1 LDLHDCNKYLF
12 FIYWNLLLQEILAKN
27 GGDVVMAVIEVKNLN
42 VTYRV
47 LMNKSSSLKELFRDA
62 IKGKARVIDYVAIHD
77 ISFTV
82 DKGEVVA
89 ILGRNGAGKS
99 TLLKVLAGVLPP
111 TKGTSKVDGKIAPMI
126 ELGAG
131 FHPEMTGTEN
141 VLFYSVLMGRDVKSV
156 KARTPVIGEWA
167 GVSDHMHFPL
177 RTFSSGMVARLAFA
191 TATDEVA
198 EVLLVDEV
206 LSVGDSD
213 FKDKSKARMHELINS
228 GAAVVLVS
236 HDMQAVKTLAT
247 RAIWL
252 ENGHV
257 KMIGNPAEVVA
268 AYEAN

>member
-1 LDLHDCNKYLF
+1 
-12 FIYWNLLLQEILAKN
+12 
-27 GGDVVMAVIEVKNLN
+27 MAVIDVRNVN

-47 LMNKSSSLKELFRDA
+47 LMNKSGSLKELFRDT
-62 IKGKARVIDYVAIHD
+62 IKSKARIVDYVALQD

-82 DKGEVVA
+82 DEGEVVA
-89 ILGRNGAGKS
+89 ILGQNGAGKS

-111 TKGTSKVDGKIAPMI
+111 TKGSSKVSGKIAPMI

-131 FHPEMTGTEN
+131 FHPEMTGAEN
-141 VLFYSVLMGRDVKSV
+141 VLFYSALMGRNIKSV
-156 KARTPVIGEWA
+156 KERTPAIGEWA
-167 GVSDHMHFPL
+167 GVTDHMDFPL

-191 TATDEVA
+191 TATDERA

-206 LSVGDSD
+206 LSVGDAD
-213 FKDKSKARMHELINS
+213 FQEKSKKRMHELINS
-228 GAAVVLVS
+228 GAAVILVS
-236 HDMQAVKTLAT
+236 HDMSAVRELAT

-257 KMIGNPAEVVA
+257 KMIGKASDVVD

>member
-1 LDLHDCNKYLF
+1 MGISKV
-12 FIYWNLLLQEILAKN
+12 LAEN
-27 GGDVVMAVIEVKNLN
+27 GGDAVVTVIDLKNVN

-47 LMNKSSSLKELFRDA
+47 LMNKSSSIKELFRDA
-62 IKGKARVIDYVAIHD
+62 IKGKARVVDYVALED
-77 ISFTV
+77 VSFTV
-82 DKGEVVA
+82 EKGEVVA

-111 TKGTSKVDGKIAPMI
+111 TKGSSKVDGKIAPMI

-131 FHPEMTGTEN
+131 FHPEMTGSEN
-141 VLFYSVLMGRDVKSV
+141 VLFYSALMGRDIKHVKE
-156 KARTPVIGEWA
+156 RTPAIGEWA
-167 GVSDHMHFPL
+167 GVSDHMNFPL

-191 TATDEVA
+191 TATDEQA

-206 LSVGDSD
+206 LSVGDAD
-213 FKDKSKARMHELINS
+213 FQEKSKARMHELITG

-236 HDMQAVKTLAT
+236 HDMRAVLELAT
-247 RAIWL
+247 KAVWL

-268 AYEAN
+268 AYGAN

>member
-1 LDLHDCNKYLF
+1 
-12 FIYWNLLLQEILAKN
+12 
-27 GGDVVMAVIEVKNLN
+27 MPVIEIKNVN

-62 IKGKARVIDYVAIHD
+62 IKGKARVVDYVALQD
-77 ISFTV
+77 VSFTV
-82 DKGEVVA
+82 DAGEVVA

-99 TLLKVLAGVLPP
+99 TLLKVLAGVLPT
-111 TKGTSKVDGKIAPMI
+111 TKGASKVNGKIAPMI

-131 FHPEMTGTEN
+131 FHPEMTGAEN
-141 VLFYSVLMGRDVKSV
+141 VLFYSALMGRDIKSV
-156 KARTPVIGEWA
+156 KERTPAIGEWA
-167 GVSDHMHFPL
+167 GVTDHMDFPL

-191 TATDEVA
+191 TATDERA

-206 LSVGDSD
+206 LSVGDAD
-213 FKDKSKARMHELINS
+213 FQEKSKKRMHELINS

-236 HDMQAVKTLAT
+236 HDMSAVRELAT

-257 KMIGNPAEVVA
+257 KMIGKASDVVD

>member
-1 LDLHDCNKYLF
+1 
-12 FIYWNLLLQEILAKN
+12 
-27 GGDVVMAVIEVKNLN
+27 MAVIEIKNVN

-62 IKGKARVIDYVAIHD
+62 IKGKARVVDYVALQD

-82 DKGEVVA
+82 DAGEVVA

-99 TLLKVLAGVLPP
+99 TLLKVLAGVLPT
-111 TKGTSKVDGKIAPMI
+111 TKGALKVNGKIAPMI

-131 FHPEMTGTEN
+131 FHPEMTGAEN
-141 VLFYSVLMGRDVKSV
+141 VLFYSALMGRDIKSV
-156 KARTPVIGEWA
+156 KERTPAIGEWA
-167 GVSDHMHFPL
+167 GVTDHMDFPL

-191 TATDEVA
+191 TATDERA

-206 LSVGDSD
+206 LSVGDAD
-213 FKDKSKARMHELINS
+213 FQEKSKKRMHELINS

-236 HDMQAVKTLAT
+236 HDMVAVRELAT

-257 KMIGNPAEVVA
+257 KMIGKASDVVD

>member
-1 LDLHDCNKYLF
+1 
-12 FIYWNLLLQEILAKN
+12 
-27 GGDVVMAVIEVKNLN
+27 MSVIEVKNVN

-62 IKGKARVIDYVAIHD
+62 IKGKARVIDYVALKD
-77 ISFTV
+77 VSFSV

-111 TKGTSKVDGKIAPMI
+111 TKGTSVVNGKIAPMI
-126 ELGAG
+126 QLGAG

-141 VLFYSVLMGRDVKSV
+141 VLFYSVLMGRNVKSV
-156 KARTPVIGEWA
+156 KERTPAIGEWA
-167 GVSDHMHFPL
+167 GVTDHMSFPL
-177 RTFSSGMVARLAFA
+177 RTFSSGMVARLAFS
-191 TATDEVA
+191 TATDEQT
-198 EVLLVDEV
+198 EVLLIDEI

-213 FKDKSKARMHELINS
+213 FQMKSKARMEQKITG
-228 GAAVVLVS
+228 GASVVLVS
-236 HDMQAVKTLAT
+236 HDMKAVRTLAD

-252 ENGHV
+252 EDGNV
-257 KMIGNPAEVVA
+257 KMIGEAGAVVD

>member
-1 LDLHDCNKYLF
+1 
-12 FIYWNLLLQEILAKN
+12 
-27 GGDVVMAVIEVKNLN
+27 MAVIEVKNLN

-47 LMNKSSSLKELFRDA
+47 LMNKSGSLKELFRDA
-62 IKGKARVIDYVAIHD
+62 IKGKARVVDYVALKD

-82 DKGEVVA
+82 EAREVVA

-111 TKGTSKVDGKIAPMI
+111 TKGSSKVDGKIAPMI

-131 FHPEMTGTEN
+131 FHPEMTGAEN
-141 VLFYSVLMGRDVKSV
+141 VLFYSALMGRDVKSV
-156 KARTPVIGEWA
+156 KERTPAIGEWA
-167 GVSDHMHFPL
+167 SVSEHMDFPL

-191 TATDEVA
+191 TATDEQA

-206 LSVGDSD
+206 LSVGDAD
-213 FKDKSKARMHELINS
+213 FQEKSKARMHELIKG

-236 HDMQAVKTLAT
+236 HDMSAVRALAT
-247 RAIWL
+247 RAVWL
-252 ENGHV
+252 EAGQV
-257 KMIGNPAEVVA
+257 KMIGNPEEVVA

>member
-1 LDLHDCNKYLF
+1 
-12 FIYWNLLLQEILAKN
+12 
-27 GGDVVMAVIEVKNLN
+27 MSVIEVKNVN

-62 IKGKARVIDYVAIHD
+62 IKGKARVIDYVAIKD
-77 ISFTV
+77 VSFTV

-111 TKGTSKVDGKIAPMI
+111 TKGSSVVNGKIAPMI

-141 VLFYSVLMGRDVKSV
+141 VLFYSVLMGRSVKSV
-156 KARTPVIGEWA
+156 KERTPAIGEWA
-167 GVSDHMHFPL
+167 GVTDHMGFPL
-177 RTFSSGMVARLAFA
+177 RTFSSGMVARLAFS
-191 TATDEVA
+191 TATDEQT

-206 LSVGDSD
+206 LSVGDND
-213 FKDKSKARMHELINS
+213 FQMKSKARMEQMINS

-236 HDMQAVKTLAT
+236 HDMKAVRALAD

-252 ENGHV
+252 ENGNV
-257 KMIGNPAEVVA
+257 KMIGKASDVVD

>member
-1 LDLHDCNKYLF
+1 
-12 FIYWNLLLQEILAKN
+12 
-27 GGDVVMAVIEVKNLN
+27 MPVIEIKNVN

-62 IKGKARVIDYVAIHD
+62 IKGKARVVNYVALQD
-77 ISFTV
+77 VSFTV
-82 DKGEVVA
+82 DASEVVA

-111 TKGTSKVDGKIAPMI
+111 TNGSSKVNGKIAPMI

-131 FHPEMTGTEN
+131 FHPEMTGAEN
-141 VLFYSVLMGRDVKSV
+141 VLFYSALMGRDIKSV
-156 KARTPVIGEWA
+156 KERTPAIGEWA
-167 GVSDHMHFPL
+167 GVTDHMDFPL

-191 TATDEVA
+191 TATDERS

-206 LSVGDSD
+206 LSVGDAD
-213 FKDKSKARMHELINS
+213 FQEKSKKRMHKLINS

-236 HDMQAVKTLAT
+236 HDMSAVRELAT

-257 KMIGNPAEVVA
+257 KMIGKASDVVD